1 MGSAATKFDLCC
13 EEEVQR
19 EYHTY
24 KTEDKN
30 EESNEKKRRLQY
42 SDWKYA
48 FGLLD
53 IEQTTDK

>member
-1 MGSAATKFDLCC
+1 MQLQNSTSVVKKEFRDY
-13 EEEVQR
+13 Q
-19 EYHTY
+19 TY
-24 KTEDKN
+24 KTEDKD